1 MDGNEELKQ
10 KIVEWFKKTSREG
23 KTKFYLKDV
32 VNAFS
37 GGEYEKRF
45 IQRAASDCVADGTLM
60 YFSTGSTTMLVL
72 PENFPK
78 SVV

>member
-1 MDGNEELKQ
+1 MSDNEELKQ
-10 KIVEWFKKTSREG
+10 KIVEWFQKTSREG

-32 VNAFS
+32 VQAFS
-37 GGEYEKRF
+37 GEYEKRD
-45 IQRAASDCVADGTLM
+45 IQRAASDCVADGSLM

-78 SVV
+78 SVT

>member
-1 MDGNEELKQ
+1 MSGNEELKQ
-10 KIVEWFKKTSREG
+10 KVIEWFEKTSREG

-32 VNAFS
+32 VKGLS
-37 GGEYEKRF
+37 DEYEKRD

>member
-1 MDGNEELKQ
+1 MSENQELKQ
-10 KIVEWFKKTSREG
+10 KVVEWFQKTSREG

-32 VNAFS
+32 VKALS
-37 GGEYEKRF
+37 DQYEKRD
-45 IQRAASDCVADGTLM
+45 IQKAASDCVADGTLM

-78 SVV
+78 SVT

>member
-1 MDGNEELKQ
+1 MSGNEELKQ

-32 VNAFS
+32 VKAFTD
-37 GGEYEKRF
+37 EYEKRD

-72 PENFPK
+72 TENFPK
-78 SVV
+78 SVI

>member
-1 MDGNEELKQ
+1 MSGNEELKQ
-10 KIVEWFKKTSREG
+10 KIVEWFKNTSREG

-32 VNAFS
+32 VKAFS
-37 GGEYEKRF
+37 DQYEKRD
-45 IQRAASDCVADGTLM
+45 IQRAASDCVADGALM

-72 PENFPK
+72 TENFPK

>member
-1 MDGNEELKQ
+1 MSDNDELKQ
-10 KIVEWFKKTSREG
+10 KVVEWFRKTSREG

-32 VNAFS
+32 VKALS
-37 GGEYEKRF
+37 DQYEKRD
-45 IQRAASDCVADGTLM
+45 IQKATSDCVADGTLM

-78 SVV
+78 TVI